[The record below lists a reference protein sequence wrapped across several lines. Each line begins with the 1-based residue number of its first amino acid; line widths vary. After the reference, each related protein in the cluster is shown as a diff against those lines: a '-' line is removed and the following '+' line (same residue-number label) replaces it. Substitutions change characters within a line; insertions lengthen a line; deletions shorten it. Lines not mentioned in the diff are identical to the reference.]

1 MFTGSL
7 VALITPF
14 KNGSVDEKGFEKF
27 VAWQIKEGTDGLVPC
42 GTTGESPTLSM
53 EEHKRVIDICIAA
66 AKGTGVPVIAGTGSN
81 STAEAIDLTQHAK
94 KAGADA
100 AMLVVPYYNKP
111 TQEGLF
117 QHFKAVA
124 EAVDIPILLY
134 NVPPRTGGDMQVE
147 TVMRLSQVKNIIG
160 IKDASYDMARPT
172 LTKLKA
178 KKGFIQLSGEDAS
191 AVGFLAQGGDGCISV
206 TANVAPRLC
215 GDMHDAWKKRDLD
228 KVFEIQDRLM
238 PLHKAMFCETSPG
251 PVKYGAELIGQCER
265 RDAPAD
271 GADHREQQEGRARG
285 DGPCGP
291 DQLGSSSQ
299 KRVIPSEARDL
310 SRCRS
315 KVLAALGM
323 TPVAGRIDVDT
334 RRLQLAKKPDLDRT
348 VVAQNRKAR
357 HNYFIEETFEAGLAL
372 TGTEVKSLRGGRSTI
387 AESYV
392 TEEGGE
398 AWLVNANIPNTPRA
412 TASITSR
419 AGRASCCC
427 TASRSTS

>member
-27 VAWQIKEGTDGLVPC
+27 VAWQIAEGTDGLVPC

-53 EEHKRVIDICIAA
+53 EEHKRVIDICIQT

-81 STAEAIDLTQHAK
+81 STEEAIELTRHAK
-94 KAGADA
+94 QAGADA

-147 TVMRLSQVKNIIG
+147 TVVRLSQVQNIIG

-206 TANVAPRLC
+206 TANIAPRLC

-238 PLHKAMFCETSPG
+238 PLHKALFVETSPG
-251 PVKYGAELIGQCER
+251 PVKYGAELLGQS
-265 RDAPAD
+265 
-271 GADHREQQEGRARG
+271 GAKMRLPLVECTEATKKQVREAM
-285 DGPCGP
+285 
-291 DQLGSSSQ
+291 
-299 KRVIPSEARDL
+299 V
-310 SRCRS
+310 
-315 KVLAALGM
+315 
-323 TPVAGRIDVDT
+323 
-334 RRLQLAKKPDLDRT
+334 
-348 VVAQNRKAR
+348 
-357 HNYFIEETFEAGLAL
+357 HAGL
-372 TGTEVKSLRGGRSTI
+372 I
-387 AESYV
+387 
-392 TEEGGE
+392 
-398 AWLVNANIPNTPRA
+398 N
-412 TASITSR
+412 
-419 AGRASCCC
+419 
-427 TASRSTS
+427 

>member
-1 MFTGSL
+1 MFAGSL

-27 VAWQIKEGTDGLVPC
+27 VGWQIKEGTDGLVPC

-53 EEHKRVIDICIAA
+53 DEHKRVIDICIAT

-81 STAEAIDLTQHAK
+81 STAEAIELTRHAK
-94 KAGADA
+94 QAGADA

-147 TVMRLSQVKNIIG
+147 TVVRLSQVRNIIG

-172 LTKLKA
+172 LTRLRA
-178 KKGFIQLSGEDAS
+178 RKGFCQLSGEDAS

-215 GDMHDAWKKRDLD
+215 ADMHDAWKARNLD

-238 PLHKAMFCETSPG
+238 PMHKAMFCETSPG
-251 PVKYGAELIGQCER
+251 PVKFGAELIGQCSAE
-265 RDAPAD
+265 
-271 GADHREQQEGRARG
+271 
-285 DGPCGP
+285 
-291 DQLGSSSQ
+291 
-299 KRVIPSEARDL
+299 
-310 SRCRS
+310 
-315 KVLAALGM
+315 M
-323 TPVAGRIDVDT
+323 
-334 RRLQLAKKPDLDRT
+334 RLPM
-348 VVAQNRKAR
+348 VP
-357 HNYFIEETFEAGLAL
+357 
-372 TGTEVKSLRGGRSTI
+372 I
-387 AESYV
+387 AESSKKAV
-392 TEEGGE
+392 RE
-398 AWLVNANIPNTPRA
+398 AMVH
-412 TASITSR
+412 
-419 AGRASCCC
+419 AGLIN
-427 TASRSTS
+427 

>member
-27 VAWQIKEGTDGLVPC
+27 VAWQIAEGTDGLVPC

-53 EEHKRVIDICIAA
+53 EEHKRVIDICIQT

-81 STAEAIDLTQHAK
+81 STDEAIELTRHAK
-94 KAGADA
+94 QAGADA

-117 QHFKAVA
+117 QHFKTVA

-147 TVMRLSQVKNIIG
+147 TVVRLSQVQNIIG

-206 TANVAPRLC
+206 TANIAPRLC

-228 KVFEIQDRLM
+228 KVFELQDRLM
-238 PLHKAMFCETSPG
+238 PLHKALFVETSPG
-251 PVKYGAELIGQCER
+251 PVKYGAELLGQS
-265 RDAPAD
+265 
-271 GADHREQQEGRARG
+271 GAKMRLPLVECTEATKKQVREAM
-285 DGPCGP
+285 
-291 DQLGSSSQ
+291 
-299 KRVIPSEARDL
+299 V
-310 SRCRS
+310 
-315 KVLAALGM
+315 
-323 TPVAGRIDVDT
+323 
-334 RRLQLAKKPDLDRT
+334 
-348 VVAQNRKAR
+348 
-357 HNYFIEETFEAGLAL
+357 HAGL
-372 TGTEVKSLRGGRSTI
+372 I
-387 AESYV
+387 
-392 TEEGGE
+392 
-398 AWLVNANIPNTPRA
+398 N
-412 TASITSR
+412 
-419 AGRASCCC
+419 
-427 TASRSTS
+427 